1 MDGWLDTILVLLL
14 GWFWSLGLMWKP
26 WNENQCGLKR
36 RSRTPLKGE
45 SRLVASRPPTALH
58 RGYNQ
63 HNTTQSCAS
72 RPALCYRFSHSIILH
87 PPQCLYSKPI
97 YLGGWLMALHDHK
110 WILSFLPIGHLCHHR
125 QPGLKWDEGVPLLFY
140 HQRWSEPSRSIC
152 FPTGLTL

>member
-1 MDGWLDTILVLLL
+1 MVGYNPGPFAWLVLVIRADVKTVKR
-14 GWFWSLGLMWKP
+14 KP
-26 WNENQCGLKR
+26 VWAEKKEQDSLKR
-36 RSRTPLKGE
+36 RISPRSKQTTH
-45 SRLVASRPPTALH
+45 SIAQRLQSA
-58 RGYNQ
+58 Q
-63 HNTTQSCAS
+63 HSTSCAS

-125 QPGLKWDEGVPLLFY
+125 QPGLKWDEGAPLLFY